1 MTDLLNMALPCVF
14 CASYDP
20 TGQGINCLASLN
32 STEQSMCCDRWNLN
46 PAYAPNPNSA
56 AFVEAKRAQTE
67 AKQGTMPQPV
77 AMPAPVA
84 MPQAAPVPQQVSTP
98 EPVAPTG
105 MPTIPGMPV
114 VPPATNVNVVSDLA
128 AQMNTMAAQPT
139 PPTIAPGMPGGP
151 TMPPQ
156 TAMPAMPPVVNAAPA
171 PLTPDQ
177 VPTADPTAD
186 PTPVAAAPKGKRG
199 PKTKKTDAPAAP
211 QVNDASAPDPTQTRL
226 CDCQGD
232 GTAPTHEDH
241 TVTLGAVEQALSV
254 AGMGAA
260 QFVETSARELV
271 DMFANGI
278 FNYSDEELGRVINDL
293 GAAHGTLRQL
303 CQRVGARIC
312 KEEM

>member
-1 MTDLLNMALPCVF
+1 MTDFLNMALPCVF

-20 TGQGINCLASLN
+20 TGQGINCVASLN

-56 AFVEAKRAQTE
+56 AFVEAKRVQTE
-67 AKQGTMPQPV
+67 AKQGAMPQAAPMPQPV

-84 MPQAAPVPQQVSTP
+84 MPQQVATP

-139 PPTIAPGMPGGP
+139 PPTIAPGMPGCQ

-156 TAMPAMPPVVNAAPA
+156 TAMPTMPPVVNDAPT

-177 VPTADPTAD
+177 VPTADPTPA
-186 PTPVAAAPKGKRG
+186 AAAPKGKKG
-199 PKTKKTDAPAAP
+199 PKPKKTEAPAAP
-211 QVNDASAPDPTQTRL
+211 QVNDTSAPDPTQTKL
-226 CDCQGD
+226 CDCTGD
-232 GTAPTHEDH
+232 GTDPTHEDH
-241 TVTLGAVEQALSV
+241 TVTLSSIDQALSV

-260 QFVETSARELV
+260 QFVETAARELV
-271 DMFANGI
+271 GMFANGI